1 MYTFETKVRYSEVDD
16 KLTLTLSA
24 LAKYFQDTCIFD
36 AENGSINIY
45 YLTERKL
52 AWVLS
57 SWQIE
62 IERLPILNEA
72 IKIYTVPYE
81 FKGFIGYRNFWME
94 DEAGNCIVKAAS
106 IWTLIHFEQMKP
118 FRPDEEI
125 LAGYP
130 LGEKLEMDY
139 APRRISV
146 EGEGEKGQEHIVYRA
161 QIDSN
166 HHLNNS
172 EYINLAYAYLPQH
185 AKVTQMRVEYK
196 TAAYLGDSIIPV
208 IYKQNGKIQVQ
219 LNDMEMN
226 SYAIV
231 EFAYE

>member
-36 AENGSINIY
+36 AENGSINIH

-62 IERLPILNEA
+62 IERLPILNES

-81 FKGFIGYRNFWME
+81 LKGFIGYRNFWME

-139 APRRISV
+139 APRRISI

-166 HHLNNS
+166 QHLNNS

-196 TAAYLGDSIIPV
+196 TAAYLGDTIVPA
-208 IYKQNGKIQVQ
+208 IYKQEGRIQVQ
-219 LNDMEMN
+219 LNNMEMN
-226 SYAIV
+226 PYAIV

>member
-62 IERLPILNEA
+62 IERLPILNES
-72 IKIYTVPYE
+72 IRIYTVPYE

-106 IWTLIHFEQMKP
+106 IWTLINFEQMKP
-118 FRPDEEI
+118 VRPDEEI

-130 LGEKLEMDY
+130 LGEKLEMNY

-196 TAAYLGDSIIPV
+196 TAAYLGDTIIPV